1 MLAVAPTALDRQ
13 TDIMSRGL
21 ALTGRSTLLV
31 VAPTALIDRQST
43 PIDKPSRAPDVSIW
57 STLARPSDWLIT
69 LVTDSSLPWRAN
81 ESTTLLVSASKRT
94 SSFAVATAKFVE
106 SSNDSLAKES
116 SSSLR
121 TNSCFLARV
130 WDSANSDIFLNDSL
144 MRADFIE
151 LTWLEA
157 ILEALLDALLE
168 RDVRLTD
175 RRPWWER
182 ETWDTL
188 SSGLMSLSAWSV
200 WKSLSTFSRGVSAMF
215 TLQVLTNSLVYDST
229 EINVS
234 NRGWNHS

>member
-1 MLAVAPTALDRQ
+1 MLAVAPTALTDGL

-21 ALTGRSTLLV
+21 ALTGGSTLLV

-43 PIDKPSRAPDVSIW
+43 PKDKRSRAPEVHIW

-121 TNSCFLARV
+121 INSCFLARV
-130 WDSANSDIFLNDSL
+130 WDSANSDTFLNDSL

-157 ILEALLDALLE
+157 LLDALLE
-168 RDVRLTD
+168 REVRLTD
-175 RRPWWER
+175 RRPWCER

-188 SSGLMSLSAWSV
+188 SSGLMSWSAWSV
-200 WKSLSTFSRGVSAMF
+200 WKSLSTFSRGVSAMLK
-215 TLQVLTNSLVYDST
+215 LQVLTNSLVYDST
-229 EINVS
+229 ELNVS